1 MHGDLATKN
10 APLLFAQEYRDIWN
24 STKHHQIISG
34 HFHYDKTT
42 EVMGV
47 ELIQVGTNKPNDPYE
62 SANGYI
68 GNNKQLTAITY
79 NTDRMIQRNY
89 L

>member
-1 MHGDLATKN
+1 
-10 APLLFAQEYRDIWN
+10 
-24 STKHHQIISG
+24 
-34 HFHYDKTT
+34 
-42 EVMGV
+42 MGV

-62 SANGYI
+62 TANGYI

-79 NTDRMIQRNY
+79 NTSRMTQRNY